1 LPRAQNSLQPL
12 AMTTEDMTCLKAM
25 IRLMV
30 RYDDGVERI
39 QALYALMLE
48 AGAEI
53 ADEGFD
59 AKG

>member
-1 LPRAQNSLQPL
+1 
-12 AMTTEDMTCLKAM
+12 MTTEDMTCLKAM